1 MTMRQFFLISPLA
14 AVLTSMA
21 AILTM
26 ALANFF
32 SHLPLMNAFWIT
44 LVAVCLEVSRVASEL
59 NSTLCLSTFS

>member
-1 MTMRQFFLISPLA
+1 
-14 AVLTSMA
+14 MA
-21 AILTM
+21 AIFTM

-59 NSTLCLSTFS
+59 NSTLCLSTFL